1 MSNALNITSQKSS
14 VEVGKRHSKKI
25 NYPFTTENGAIIHRP
40 AVSYQTWGTLNK
52 SQDNAVLVCHAL
64 TGNTNADEWFRGLF
78 GEGRPLDPN
87 QQFIICPNVLG
98 SCYGTTGPMS
108 INPQTGTCYQADFPE
123 VTVRDAV
130 RLHQQLLDELRINE
144 LQFVIGGSLGG
155 MQALEFSI
163 MDNRAQAAIFI
174 GMGKAHRPWQI
185 GISQTQRQAIFNDP
199 NWQNGFY
206 RQKEPPLEGLAL
218 ARMIAMNSY
227 RSPQDFDRKFSRT
240 RQGESEQYQIAS
252 YLNYQGQKL
261 ATRFD
266 AVSYVRLTQ
275 MMDSHDVAEGRGSY
289 ESVLKG
295 VTIPTLV
302 AGINSDWLYP
312 VDEQKDLAN
321 LLANGTYAEIVS
333 SHGHDAFLIEFEQ
346 MNELFTSFLESTKL
360 KHYR

>member
-1 MSNALNITSQKSS
+1 MSNALNTTLQKRP
-14 VEVGKRHSKKI
+14 VEVNRKQSKLFGE
-25 NYPFTTENGAIIHRP
+25 PFTTEKGTIIRRP
-40 AVSYQTWGTLNK
+40 VVNYQTWGTLNK
-52 SQDNAVLVCHAL
+52 SRDNAVLICHAL
-64 TGNTNADEWFRGLF
+64 TGNTDANEWFRGLF
-78 GEGRPLDPN
+78 GEDKILNPGR
-87 QQFIICPNVLG
+87 QFIICPNILG
-98 SCYGTTGPMS
+98 SCYGTTGPAS
-108 INPQTGTCYQADFPE
+108 INPETGTRYQADFPV

-163 MDNRAQAAIFI
+163 MDERPRAATFI

-206 RQKEPPLEGLAL
+206 RKEEPPVQGLAL

-227 RSPQDFDRKFSRT
+227 RSPKDFDYKFGRNL
-240 RQGESEQYQIAS
+240 QGESEQYQIAS

-275 MMDSHDVAEGRGSY
+275 MMDSHDVARGRGSY
-289 ESVLKG
+289 ESVLNS

-302 AGINSDWLYP
+302 AGINSDGLYP

-346 MNELFTSFLESTKL
+346 MNELFIPFLESTKL
-360 KHYR
+360 KHY